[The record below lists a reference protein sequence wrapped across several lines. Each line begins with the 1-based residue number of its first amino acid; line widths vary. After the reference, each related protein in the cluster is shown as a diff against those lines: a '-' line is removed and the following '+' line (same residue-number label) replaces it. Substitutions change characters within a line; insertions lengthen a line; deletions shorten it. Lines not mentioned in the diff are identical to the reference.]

1 MRRPFG
7 YLLAA
12 ALSFVLLFV
21 LFWPGPAPSVDVRTD
36 RPGVGRAGTGLSVT
50 AREPARGVS
59 SIRVEALQ
67 ADRVVTLA
75 DQSFVPR
82 SAWAVW
88 KRGEVEPALELRL
101 SPETIP
107 GLSEGDLLL
116 RMTAKGSGSALIG
129 PRETTSETV
138 LPVRLTAPVLGLTSS
153 QNYAAQ
159 GGSGVVV
166 YRVGDVVLEE
176 GGLDGVEAGSWFFR
190 GYPLPGGQATE
201 RFALYGVPYDLPDD
215 SKIRLVASDAFGNT
229 NSIAFVERFFPR
241 PLKSDTIQLSVEF
254 MEKVVPEIIAQ
265 TPDLADRGDLLQNYL
280 AINGE
285 LRARN
290 TQTLRELGSRSR
302 PSFLWTGPFDQLPN
316 SQVTSAFADRRTY
329 HFEGRD
335 VDRQDHLGFDLASVR
350 GAPVPAANRGV
361 VILARYLGI
370 YGNTVVVDH
379 GFGLMSLYSHLSAF
393 DVSENQEVEKA
404 QVLGRTGQTG
414 LAGGDHLHF
423 TLLVHG
429 LAVNPIE
436 WWDPAWIR
444 DRITAKLERGDT
456 GS

>member
-1 MRRPFG
+1 
-7 YLLAA
+7 
-12 ALSFVLLFV
+12 
-21 LFWPGPAPSVDVRTD
+21 
-36 RPGVGRAGTGLSVT
+36 
-50 AREPARGVS
+50 
-59 SIRVEALQ
+59 
-67 ADRVVTLA
+67 
-75 DQSFVPR
+75 
-82 SAWAVW
+82 
-88 KRGEVEPALELRL
+88 
-101 SPETIP
+101 
-107 GLSEGDLLL
+107 GLSEGELLL
-116 RMTAKGSGSALIG
+116 RVTARGTGAALIG
-129 PRETTSETV
+129 PRETVNDTV
-138 LPVRLTAPVLGLTSS
+138 LPVRLTAPALGLTSS

-166 YRVGDVVLEE
+166 YRVADVVLEE
-176 GGLDGVEAGSWFFR
+176 GGRDGVEAGSWFFR
-190 GYPLPGGQATE
+190 GYPLPGGLATE

-215 SKIRLVASDAFGNT
+215 SKIRLVASDSFGNT
-229 NSIAFVERFFPR
+229 SSIAFIERFFPR

-254 MEKVVPEIIAQ
+254 MEKVVPEILSQ
-265 TPDLADRGDLLQNYL
+265 TPELSDRGDLLQNYL

-329 HFEGRD
+329 RFEGRE

-361 VILARYLGI
+361 VVLARYLGI

-379 GFGLMSLYSHLSAF
+379 GFGLMSLYSHLSAIE
-393 DVSENQEVEKA
+393 VTENQEVEKA
-404 QVLGRTGQTG
+404 HVLGRTGQTG

-423 TLLVHG
+423 TLLVQG

-444 DRITAKLERGDT
+444 DRITAKLDGGDT